1 MAEDESR
8 ATLNTPAQLD
18 GSTMWRLGR
27 WGVAA
32 IAAVSLALLVG
43 SSEMGLRRI
52 VLAFANIQGTA
63 APPQP
68 RESGEIARLSEALNS
83 LTNDRER
90 LLARLDAIERN
101 LDDLTGSV
109 TLNNTPPRP
118 VETVAPPPAAASNA
132 LVIVPPHIPS
142 GVPQSVAVTTPLIV
156 ESSAPASVPAT
167 SNPTISNPTSAM
179 PQSTPIPSVQDV
191 PTLDTPPTAKVDFG
205 VDLGSAPTIEGL
217 RALWTSAKG
226 RHGALLDGLRPI
238 VVLRERVKPGG
249 VELRLV
255 AGPLPSAAMAAR
267 MCVVITT
274 TGTVCQPAVFDGQ
287 RLALR

>member
-1 MAEDESR
+1 
-8 ATLNTPAQLD
+8 
-18 GSTMWRLGR
+18 MWRLGR
-27 WGVAA
+27 WGVAT
-32 IAAVSLALLVG
+32 IAAVTLALLIG

-52 VLAFANIQGTA
+52 ALAVANIQGTA

-68 RESGEIARLSEALNS
+68 RESGEIARLSEVLKR
-83 LTNDRER
+83 LTNDRDR

-109 TLNNTPPRP
+109 ALNYTPPRP
-118 VETVAPPPAAASNA
+118 VETVPPPPAAATNVQ
-132 LVIVPPHIPS
+132 VIVPPTVPSTIPPS
-142 GVPQSVAVTTPLIV
+142 ASANTPSIV
-156 ESSAPASVPAT
+156 VSNAPASVPAE
-167 SNPTISNPTSAM
+167 SNPTISNPASSM
-179 PQSTPIPSVQDV
+179 PQSPPVPSAQDV
-191 PTLDTPPTAKVDFG
+191 TPADTPPTAKVDFG

-238 VVLRERVKPGG
+238 VVLRERAKPGG

-255 AGPLPSAAMAAR
+255 VGPLPSAAMAAR